1 MRLAVLIDADN
12 ASPNVIGPLL
22 SEVAALGT
30 AVVKRI
36 YGDFTMQN
44 LAGWR
49 NPLMEHAIQ
58 PIQQFRNTIGKNA
71 SDSALI
77 IDAMDLLHQGS
88 LDGFCLVTSDSD
100 FTRLATR
107 IRENGLTVFGFG
119 EKKTPK
125 PFITA
130 CDRFIY
136 TELFRQKGAAA
147 AAVASAPAAAVSKP
161 AKAPRTRVTEPEPE
175 VAEPVAATAQTL
187 KSPADFR
194 PALDEAFDAVIGD
207 DKRVPLG
214 VVGTQIQKLMPD
226 FDPRNYG
233 MRKLS
238 DLVEN
243 ENGYDILRE
252 KVATGGD
259 RLYVERVSATPVR
272 RSR

>member
-147 AAVASAPAAAVSKP
+147 AAIAAAPVSVPATRAPSRTEAPRAAPAPVVAAAPAA
-161 AKAPRTRVTEPEPE
+161 
-175 VAEPVAATAQTL
+175 TL
-187 KSPADFR
+187 ASPADFR

-207 DKRVPLG
+207 DKRVHLA
-214 VVGTQIQKLMPD
+214 VVGAQIQKLMPD

-243 ENGYDILRE
+243 EDGYDILRE

-259 RLYVERVSATPVR
+259 RLYVERVSSAPVR
-272 RSR
+272 RR

>member
-125 PFITA
+125 PFISA

-147 AAVASAPAAAVSKP
+147 AAAGASASAAKPAAKATPAPEPVVAAAVP
-161 AKAPRTRVTEPEPE
+161 A
-175 VAEPVAATAQTL
+175 TL
-187 KSPADFR
+187 ESPADFR

-243 ENGYDILRE
+243 EKGYDILRE
-252 KVATGGD
+252 KVAAGGD
-259 RLYVERVSATPVR
+259 RLYVERISTTPVR